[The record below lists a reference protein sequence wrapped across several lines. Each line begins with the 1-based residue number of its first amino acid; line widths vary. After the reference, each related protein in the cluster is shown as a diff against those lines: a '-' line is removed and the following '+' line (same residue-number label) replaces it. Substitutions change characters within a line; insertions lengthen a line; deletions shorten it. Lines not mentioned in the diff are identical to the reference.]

1 MIPFLAL
8 LLCLAAA
15 SPATA
20 TAAAAQPATGLS
32 VPAEATLDFWVRETM
47 RLVHEGRP
55 GEAAFLTE
63 GLMEMAPDDPRPYL
77 VRARVMREAL
87 SDQNNV
93 RESLKPQSEEIH
105 WVLDQCIDRAQRI
118 LDRDPDSLHGLL
130 YRGWGKM
137 FKAQLHTLAFEYW
150 SAGGAARSGKKD
162 LDRVLE
168 RDPGQGDALMVIG
181 TYEYFADT
189 LPGIMRIASLLLRIP
204 RGDRLLGLETLERA
218 GRSDGYSRVDAEG
231 LRGGA
236 LFGFDG
242 ALETA
247 LPLFE
252 RLSCEYP
259 TNPRF
264 VEPIG
269 LLGLFFPKRLGHDLP
284 LLEDTVR
291 AADASPDPEIRN
303 VADRVRLYQALTQ
316 LLSGRIDEAR
326 VNLEILRKK
335 GVAQP
340 DWFPADIH
348 RILVDVHLMLGDR
361 DRALAVLQGLDAR
374 QREDRDLAVELRFLE
389 HDDGRAAAGKTEVA
403 TLRRIQPI
411 VRALYE
417 GRLSEAE
424 RGLEPLATSS
434 EPFVAFYRGELL
446 TLQGRDEAAIA
457 QYAKLTGSELPE
469 RWRLFRYFARLRL
482 AEAAARLGDAEKAAS
497 VLGEALD
504 SYPTRDLLRH
514 VTKARRRWYDNGWYR
529 APES

>member
-1 MIPFLAL
+1 MIPILVP

-15 SPATA
+15 GPVAAEPAA
-20 TAAAAQPATGLS
+20 PPPPTGLS
-32 VPAEATLDFWVRETM
+32 AQAEATLDFWIREAM

-55 GEAAFLTE
+55 GEAALVAE
-63 GLMEMAPDDPRPYL
+63 WLIDMAPDDPRPWL
-77 VRARVMREAL
+77 VKARVMREAI

-105 WVLDQCIDRAQRI
+105 WMLDQCIDRSQRI

-137 FKAQLHTLAFEYW
+137 FKAQLHTLAFEWW
-150 SAGGAARSGKKD
+150 SAGRAAKAGKKD

-168 RDPGQGDALMVIG
+168 RDPGQGDALMVVG

-189 LPGIMRIASLLLRIP
+189 LPGIMRIASVLLRIP
-204 RGDRLLGLETLERA
+204 RGNRLLGLALLERA
-218 GRSDGYSRVDAEG
+218 GRSDGYSRADAEG

-247 LPLFE
+247 LTLFE

-269 LLGLFFPKRLGHDLP
+269 LLGLFFPERLGHDLP
-284 LLEDTVR
+284 LLESTVR

-303 VADRVRLYQALTQ
+303 VADRVRLYQALTE
-316 LLSGRIDEAR
+316 LFSGRIDEAR

-335 GVAQP
+335 ASTQP
-340 DWFPADIH
+340 DWLPSDIH

-361 DRALAVLQGLDAR
+361 DRALAVLQGLNAR
-374 QREDRDLAVELRFLE
+374 QREDRDLAAELRFLE
-389 HDDGRAAAGKTEVA
+389 NDGGRAAAGKTEVA
-403 TLRRIQPI
+403 TLRRVQPI
-411 VRALYE
+411 ARALYE

-457 QYAKLTGSELPE
+457 QYAKLAGSELPE

-482 AEAAARLGDAEKAAS
+482 AEACARLGDADKAAS

-514 VTKARRRWYDNGWYR
+514 VTKARRRWYENGWHH